1 MKKIILIFLVMFM
14 VASVSGCAIDPDF
27 AEQIENQ
34 DPGNLAINRYTGILV
49 QGPAQAASRIYSS
62 IDGVLQLSP
71 EVYQSHS
78 TLTAIEEPVSTL
90 AQGLMAI
97 FIVIQLMA
105 ELNRKGD
112 DFRWEDGARI
122 AAEFIILKVIF
133 DTYPDI
139 LSAMYDSGKELVRM
153 THLTLGDEM
162 QELILNDLIP
172 VVIVEKTGV
181 WEHILGI
188 FDYLG
193 VALFCVALDVIGIII
208 FVICVCRV
216 IQMAIMAVMAP
227 IPLAFVIWSETRDIT
242 KRFFLG
248 YFAVC
253 LQGAFIFIAFA
264 IFSFTK
270 SSVLSHI
277 LGLGD
282 GLISSSLSLVILA
295 VCVVSSGRW
304 AKEILGVA

>member
-1 MKKIILIFLVMFM
+1 MKKIILLLFLLLIM
-14 VASVSGCAIDPDF
+14 VSVTGCETDRGF
-27 AEQIENQ
+27 GEQIENQ
-34 DPGNLAINRYTGILV
+34 DPESLWLKRSVL
-49 QGPAQAASRIYSS
+49 QGPAQTASRIYSS
-62 IDGVLQLSP
+62 IDGVLELSP

-78 TLTAIEEPVSTL
+78 SLSALNDSVSTL

-97 FIVIQLMA
+97 FIVIQLMT

-122 AAEFIILKVIF
+122 AAEFIVLKVIF

-139 LSAMYDSGKELVRM
+139 LTAMYESGKELVRGA
-153 THLTLGDEM
+153 HLSLGHEV
-162 QELILNDLIP
+162 QELILTDLVLPLTDP
-172 VVIVEKTGV
+172 VTGV
-181 WEHILGI
+181 WGHIFWI

-193 VALFCVALDVIGIII
+193 AALFCVVLAVIGMII
-208 FVICVCRV
+208 FVICICRV
-216 IQMAIMAVMAP
+216 IQMAIMTVMAP
-227 IPLAFVIWSETRDIT
+227 LPLAFVIWSETRDIT
-242 KRFFLG
+242 KRFFLA

-264 IFSFTK
+264 IFSYTK
-270 SSVLSHI
+270 SEVLSNV
-277 LGLGD
+277 LGLGT
-282 GLISSSLSLVILA
+282 GIVPSLLSLVILA